1 MKFIGKINKL
11 FLVSKN
17 LKDKEKNFNKGY
29 YKLYDGRHRIAKDI
43 YILNNAFNIDD
54 NAKNENN
61 EINPKEYLQEDKI
74 EKYKF
79 NIHNFE
85 SSLKIDKSKKL
96 SSLNDVILKKL
107 LFKISRKNI
116 EEILKKKEEKIN
128 FQNLTL
134 KGIRKKSNLSKTFNS
149 SISVQ
154 SYYNLSGNKNNNNDS
169 TSFNFNTT
177 SKISKTKNSFSYD
190 TFNKTRKELTKYE
203 PKTTFNFNYL
213 NHRLKDIF
221 QNINSEEKNILI
233 NSEFMKTDFKKF
245 RNNNRYKSKTINTQ
259 KIRKPKFILKNKEEA
274 NIFNIKNKKDL
285 EFTLFKNNE
294 STFNKARNK
303 LFNLYQSG
311 KKKDID

>member
-1 MKFIGKINKL
+1 M
-11 FLVSKN
+11 
-17 LKDKEKNFNKGY
+17 
-29 YKLYDGRHRIAKDI
+29 
-43 YILNNAFNIDD
+43 
-54 NAKNENN
+54 
-61 EINPKEYLQEDKI
+61 
-74 EKYKF
+74 
-79 NIHNFE
+79 
-85 SSLKIDKSKKL
+85 
-96 SSLNDVILKKL
+96 
-107 LFKISRKNI
+107 
-116 EEILKKKEEKIN
+116 
-128 FQNLTL
+128 TL

-245 RNNNRYKSKTINTQ
+245 RNNNRYKSKTINTE

-285 EFTLFKNNE
+285 EFTLFKNYE

>member
-233 NSEFMKTDFKKF
+233 NSEFMKTDFKKL
-245 RNNNRYKSKTINTQ
+245 I
-259 KIRKPKFILKNKEEA
+259 
-274 NIFNIKNKKDL
+274 
-285 EFTLFKNNE
+285 
-294 STFNKARNK
+294 
-303 LFNLYQSG
+303 
-311 KKKDID
+311 

>member
-190 TFNKTRKELTKYE
+190 TFNKTRKELTKFE

-245 RNNNRYKSKTINTQ
+245 RNNNRYKSKTINTE

-285 EFTLFKNNE
+285 EFTLFKNYE

>member
-245 RNNNRYKSKTINTQ
+245 RNNNRYKSKTINTE

>member
-154 SYYNLSGNKNNNNDS
+154 SYYNLSGKKNNNNDS

-245 RNNNRYKSKTINTQ
+245 RNNNRYKSKTINTE

>member
-245 RNNNRYKSKTINTQ
+245 RNNNRYKSKTINTE

-285 EFTLFKNNE
+285 EFTLFKNYE

>member
-245 RNNNRYKSKTINTQ
+245 RNNNRYKSKTINTE

-285 EFTLFKNNE
+285 EFTLFKNYE

-311 KKKDID
+311 KKKDTD

>member
-169 TSFNFNTT
+169 T
-177 SKISKTKNSFSYD
+177 D
-190 TFNKTRKELTKYE
+190 
-203 PKTTFNFNYL
+203 
-213 NHRLKDIF
+213 
-221 QNINSEEKNILI
+221 
-233 NSEFMKTDFKKF
+233 
-245 RNNNRYKSKTINTQ
+245 
-259 KIRKPKFILKNKEEA
+259 
-274 NIFNIKNKKDL
+274 
-285 EFTLFKNNE
+285 
-294 STFNKARNK
+294 
-303 LFNLYQSG
+303 
-311 KKKDID
+311 